1 MPFAV
6 ESLKTLEEA
15 RARPA
20 PASSPCGACPVRHLT
35 VCAVLDPGEL
45 HDLTAIVSN
54 VDLSPGQPLFD
65 ECEPANH
72 VFNVTAGAI
81 KIYKLLPDG
90 RRQITGF
97 LFAGDFLGLRGRDPR
112 HLVPLSPAQ
121 AGEPLG
127 PLSQDGEPAARHG
140 QQRAGHRP
148 GADAASGP
156 QDRPGKRLLGMA
168 SNELVIAQEQMLLLG
183 RKTAR
188 EKLAS
193 FLLMLSKRQVQ
204 RGGSGDPVS
213 VPITRADIGDYL
225 GLTTET
231 VSRTFTQL
239 KRKGVIAI
247 LPGGRVELADRSAME
262 ETAEGF

>member
-1 MPFAV
+1 MGRVMDKPTRMPFAV
-6 ESLKTLEEA
+6 ESLKTLERA
-15 RARPA
+15 QARPA
-20 PASSPCGACPVRHLT
+20 PATSPCGACPVRHLT

-45 HDLTAIVSN
+45 HELTAIVSN
-54 VDLSPGQPLFD
+54 VELSPGQPLFD

-97 LFAGDFLGLRGRDPR
+97 LFAGDFLGLAVTEVYAYSAEAVNHATLCRFPR
-112 HLVPLSPAQ
+112 RKLESLLTRYPKMES
-121 AGEPLG
+121 
-127 PLSQDGEPAARHG
+127 
-140 QQRAGHRP
+140 
-148 GADAASGP
+148 
-156 QDRPGKRLLGMA
+156 RLLGMA
-168 SNELVIAQEQMLLLG
+168 SNELVVAQEQMLLLG

-193 FLLMLSKRQVQ
+193 FLLMLSKRQVH
-204 RGGSGDPVS
+204 RGGNGDPVA
-213 VPITRADIGDYL
+213 VPITRADIGDFL

-239 KRKGVIAI
+239 KRKGVIVI
-247 LPGGRVELADRSAME
+247 LPGGRVELADRPALE
-262 ETAEGF
+262 EIAEGF

>member
-1 MPFAV
+1 MGRVITKPSRTPFAV
-6 ESLKTLEEA
+6 ESLKTLEEP
-15 RARPA
+15 RIRPA
-20 PASSPCGACPVRHLT
+20 PLTSPCGACPVRHLT
-35 VCAVLDPGEL
+35 VCAVLDPEEL
-45 HDLTAIVSN
+45 HELTTIVSN
-54 VDLSPGQPLFD
+54 VELTPGQPLFD
-65 ECEPANH
+65 ECEPAKH
-72 VFNVTAGAI
+72 VFNVTAGAM

-97 LFAGDFLGLRGRDPR
+97 LFPGDFLGLAITEVYAYSAEAVTHSTLCRFPR
-112 HLVPLSPAQ
+112 RKLEGL
-121 AGEPLG
+121 L
-127 PLSQDGEPAARHG
+127 ARY
-140 QQRAGHRP
+140 P
-148 GADAASGP
+148 KMES
-156 QDRPGKRLLGMA
+156 RLLGMA

-204 RGGSGDPVS
+204 RGGGGDPVT

-239 KRKGVIAI
+239 KRRGVITI
-247 LPGGRVELADRSAME
+247 LSGGRIEMADRQALE
-262 ETAEGF
+262 DIAEGY